1 MGDTVPFGPGREF
14 ELIRAFID
22 RWGSRAAGIGDD
34 AAVLS
39 PPLGTQLVVSTDAS
53 VENVHFRRDWLSAR
67 EIGYRAAASALSDLA
82 AMAAE
87 PLGLLAALS
96 CPREWL
102 GDLDEVMDGI
112 GEAAERSG
120 APIVGGDLTA
130 ARELALTITVLGA
143 AAEPVS
149 RRGAQVGDG
158 VYVTGILGGP
168 LAATTALQ
176 GGREPAAAARERF
189 ARPTPRI
196 REARWLANHGA
207 RAMID
212 ISDGLVGDV
221 AHIAAASGVHIVL
234 ELGPLPTVDDVT
246 PAQAARSGE
255 EYELV
260 AVAPTALDVTAFTR
274 EFGVPLTHVGRV
286 EAGVPGVDTCVDG
299 VRVASAPG
307 FSHFS

>member
-1 MGDTVPFGPGREF
+1 MGDVLPFGPGREF
-14 ELIRAFID
+14 ELIRAFVD
-22 RWGSRAAGIGDD
+22 RWGNRAVGIGDD

-39 PPLGTQLVVSTDAS
+39 PPPGAQLVVSTDAS

-102 GDLDEVMDGI
+102 DELDEVMDGV
-112 GEAAERSG
+112 GDAAERAG
-120 APIVGGDLTA
+120 TRIVGGDLTA

-149 RRGAQVGDG
+149 RRGARVGDS
-158 VYVTGILGGP
+158 VYVTGALGGP
-168 LAATTALQ
+168 LAAITALQ
-176 GGREPAAAARERF
+176 EGREPSAAARERF

-196 REARWLANHGA
+196 REALWLANHGA
-207 RAMID
+207 HAMID
-212 ISDGLVGDV
+212 ISDGLAGDV
-221 AHIAAASGVHIVL
+221 AHIAAASGVRIVL
-234 ELGPLPTVDDVT
+234 DLGPLPTVDGVT
-246 PAQAARSGE
+246 PAQAAQSGE

-260 AVAPTALDVTAFTR
+260 AVAPTTLDSRAFMR
-274 EFGVPLTHVGRV
+274 EFGVPLTRVGGV
-286 EAGVPGVDTCVDG
+286 EAGAPGVDLCVDG